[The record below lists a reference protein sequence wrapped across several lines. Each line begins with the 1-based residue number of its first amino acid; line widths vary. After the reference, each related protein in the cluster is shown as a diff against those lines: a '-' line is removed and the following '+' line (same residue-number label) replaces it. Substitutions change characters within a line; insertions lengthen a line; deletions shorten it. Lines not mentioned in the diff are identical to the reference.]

1 MALVALSPLSP
12 PCLAW
17 FPHVLELEG
26 YPPVPKPILESGVMQ
41 SFCSLAMIP
50 ILALGL
56 VLWPRPTAL
65 NPSLLQFGCNDA
77 KEPRSDFHV
86 FRPNEV
92 AR

>member
-1 MALVALSPLSP
+1 
-12 PCLAW
+12 
-17 FPHVLELEG
+17 
-26 YPPVPKPILESGVMQ
+26 
-41 SFCSLAMIP
+41 MIP

-56 VLWPRPTAL
+56 ALWPRPTAL
-65 NPSLLQFGCNDA
+65 NPSLLQFGCKDA